1 MVLDN
6 ELLTDVD
13 IRISTNEHNISTL
26 KEAKKILYNNNCIEL
41 INVEI
46 YYLSKINHLL
56 LELKQKYNG
65 TNEKII

>member
-13 IRISTNEHNISTL
+13 IRISTNEHNISIL